1 MNNSYSTTIPT
12 QDEKFAEH
20 EWIKILMAVISSLSM
35 FGSITI
41 IVTYFLFENLRTTSR
56 KILVYIS
63 IGDFFTVFPYLVIR
77 WYNSADNPD
86 RDPDKYSKSHN
97 CQAQSFVSTTAVMW
111 SFMWTSSLAIYL
123 YLSVVKQRVEMAE
136 KLMVLFH
143 GINWGVPLVLV
154 GVALCCR
161 ALGFHEANASGGWC
175 WIKRH
180 PEHWE
185 TVLWMLACGK
195 FCEIVSYFVNEI
207 LCFCVYRK
215 VKEEVSMAVEVE
227 VGWGGG
233 GGGAAC
239 SPILG
244 ILERLL

>member
-1 MNNSYSTTIPT
+1 
-12 QDEKFAEH
+12 
-20 EWIKILMAVISSLSM
+20 
-35 FGSITI
+35 
-41 IVTYFLFENLRTTSR
+41 
-56 KILVYIS
+56 
-63 IGDFFTVFPYLVIR
+63 
-77 WYNSADNPD
+77 
-86 RDPDKYSKSHN
+86 
-97 CQAQSFVSTTAVMW
+97 
-111 SFMWTSSLAIYL
+111 
-123 YLSVVKQRVEMAE
+123 
-136 KLMVLFH
+136 MVLFH

-227 VGWGGG
+227 VG
-233 GGGAAC
+233 GGAAC

>member
-1 MNNSYSTTIPT
+1 
-12 QDEKFAEH
+12 
-20 EWIKILMAVISSLSM
+20 MAVISSLSM

-233 GGGAAC
+233 VRGCRMFSNSRNLRKIALK
-239 SPILG
+239 I
-244 ILERLL
+244 